1 MMNTSKRLKNFK
13 RICVLKEKSKVQ
25 PSQDNREDMAK
36 KLEKGSP
43 VTSSTPQSHTMTHK
57 NKIQE
62 KIKVGQVKS

>member
-1 MMNTSKRLKNFK
+1 
-13 RICVLKEKSKVQ
+13 VLKEKSKVQ